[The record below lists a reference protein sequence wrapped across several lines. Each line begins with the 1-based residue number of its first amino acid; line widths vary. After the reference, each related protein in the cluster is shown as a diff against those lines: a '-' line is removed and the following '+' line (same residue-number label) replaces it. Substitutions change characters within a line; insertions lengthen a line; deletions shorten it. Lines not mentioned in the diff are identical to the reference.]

1 MWAYD
6 NATVMGISGVRKGG
20 EFDVRTRH
28 WTVYGSASGFME
40 THQCPKP
47 AVLGI
52 PKVTSIRVYKSPF
65 WWRARGA
72 AEPSF
77 RQCAVQSMGD

>member
-1 MWAYD
+1 MCAYD

-40 THQCPKP
+40 THQRPKP
-47 AVLGI
+47 RCTRHTESDIDPRVQVAFRVACERRCRAV
-52 PKVTSIRVYKSPF
+52 
-65 WWRARGA
+65 
-72 AEPSF
+72 
-77 RQCAVQSMGD
+77 VQAMRRLKYG